1 MHYLTVSFSYKN
13 TNIQMREK
21 LAFNDEEVLNDFYMK
36 LLSHESINEAIILS
50 TCNRVEIMT
59 SVKECERSLEHI
71 FKELSKLT
79 GVAIDELEG
88 RGDVYEDTGAI
99 HHLFSVVSSLDS
111 LVIGETQIVGQVKKA
126 FLHSYENRFCG
137 QKLSRTMHHAFRC
150 AALVRNSTDIS
161 KNPISISSVAVAKA
175 KEIFGGSLGG
185 YSAIVV
191 GAGEMAELAAKH
203 LANAGVNLIIINRSL
218 QKAKE
223 LAERIEG
230 DVNIEVQPFSDL
242 KKFINR
248 YRLLF
253 SATGAPH
260 TVITKDMVERVD
272 FERHWFDIA
281 VPRDIEDCDCENV
294 NIYAVDD
301 LEDIVNK
308 NKAIREEQAKRA
320 YSIVGK
326 ATRDF
331 YKWLQTLAVDPM
343 IKEIRKKAKECYLK
357 ELERAVKK
365 GYLPSE
371 YRKQVEKI
379 LQQSFNTFLH
389 EPTINLKKIA
399 DNPKADTIV
408 QSMQYL
414 FSLNE
419 DNGVEKRLDVYKCE
433 YQIEKDL

>member
-79 GVAIDELEG
+79 GVSIDELEG

-203 LANAGVNLIIINRSL
+203 LANAGVNLIIINRSMP
-218 QKAKE
+218 KAKE
-223 LAERIEG
+223 LAKKIEG

-320 YSIVGK
+320 YSIIGK

-343 IKEIRKKAKECYLK
+343 IKEIRKKAKECSLK
-357 ELERAVKK
+357 ELDRAIKK

-379 LQQSFNTFLH
+379 LHQAFNTFLH

-419 DNGVEKRLDVYKCE
+419 DNGVEKRLDIYKCE

>member
-223 LAERIEG
+223 LAERIES

-281 VPRDIEDCDCENV
+281 VPRDIEDCNCENV

-419 DNGVEKRLDVYKCE
+419 DSGVEKRLDVYKCE

>member
-137 QKLSRTMHHAFRC
+137 HKLSRTMHHAFRC

-223 LAERIEG
+223 LAERIES

-281 VPRDIEDCDCENV
+281 VPRDIEDCNCENV

-357 ELERAVKK
+357 ELERAIKK

-419 DNGVEKRLDVYKCE
+419 DSGVEKRLDVYKCE

>member
-1 MHYLTVSFSYKN
+1 MHYLTVSFSHKN

-21 LAFNDEEVLNDFYMK
+21 LAFNDEKVLNQFYEK
-36 LLSHESINEAIILS
+36 LLACKSINEVIILS

-59 SVKECERSLEHI
+59 SVKECENSLDHI
-71 FKELSKLT
+71 FDELSKLT
-79 GVAIDELEG
+79 KVDKDELEG
-88 RGDVYEDTGAI
+88 RADVYEDTGAI
-99 HHLFSVVSSLDS
+99 HHLFTVVSSLDS

-126 FLHSYENRFCG
+126 FLHSYEKKFCG

-150 AALVRNSTDIS
+150 AAEVRNSTDIS

-175 KEIFGGSLGG
+175 KEIFGGNLGG

-203 LANAGVNLIIINRSL
+203 LASAGVNLIIINRSL
-218 QKAKE
+218 DKAKE
-223 LAERIEG
+223 LASKIEA
-230 DVNIEVQPFSDL
+230 DVNIEVQPFSEL

-260 TVITKDMVERVD
+260 TVITKDMVEETD
-272 FERHWFDIA
+272 FERYWFDIA
-281 VPRDIEDCDCENV
+281 VPRDIEDCACKNIY
-294 NIYAVDD
+294 IYAVDD
-301 LEDIVNK
+301 LEDIVNR
-308 NKAIREEQAKRA
+308 NKALREEQAKIA
-320 YSIVGK
+320 YSIIGK
-326 ATRDF
+326 ATTDF
-331 YKWLQTLAVDPM
+331 FKWLQTLAVDPM
-343 IKEIRKKAKECYLK
+343 IKEIRKKAKECSLK

-365 GYLPSE
+365 GYLPPQ
-371 YRKQVEKI
+371 YKKQVEKI
-379 LQQSFNTFLH
+379 LHQAFNSFLH
-389 EPTINLKKIA
+389 EPTINIKKIA

-408 QSMQYL
+408 QSLQYV

-419 DNGVEKRLDVYKCE
+419 DSGVEKRLDVYRCE

>member
-357 ELERAVKK
+357 ELERAIKK

>member
-357 ELERAVKK
+357 ELERAIKK
-365 GYLPSE
+365 GYLPNE

-419 DNGVEKRLDVYKCE
+419 DSGVEKRLDVYKCE

>member
-79 GVAIDELEG
+79 GVSIDELEG

-357 ELERAVKK
+357 ELERAIKK

>member
-223 LAERIEG
+223 LAERIES

-281 VPRDIEDCDCENV
+281 VPRDIEDCNCENV

-357 ELERAVKK
+357 ELERAIKK

-419 DNGVEKRLDVYKCE
+419 DSGVEKRLDVYKCE

>member
-79 GVAIDELEG
+79 GVSIDELEG